1 MRKKFYECII
11 YTFIRGYINKNYNYY
26 QPYILDCKRGFDEY
40 NRCWLYKILKHFI
53 QRQKMQ
59 DRFNNMINTKILVL
73 VGIII
78 ILSLVGFNM
87 ALIGVTFTV
96 NSKYGEINNSINTKF
111 NSINTEI
118 KAINQKFNYKELLE
132 VENAR

>member
-1 MRKKFYECII
+1 
-11 YTFIRGYINKNYNYY
+11 
-26 QPYILDCKRGFDEY
+26 
-40 NRCWLYKILKHFI
+40 
-53 QRQKMQ
+53 MQ

-96 NSKYGEINNSINTKF
+96 NSKYGEINDSVNAKF
-111 NSINTEI
+111 DSINTEI
-118 KAINQKFNYKELLE
+118 KVINQKFDYKELLE
-132 VENAR
+132 VEQ

>member
-1 MRKKFYECII
+1 
-11 YTFIRGYINKNYNYY
+11 
-26 QPYILDCKRGFDEY
+26 
-40 NRCWLYKILKHFI
+40 
-53 QRQKMQ
+53 MQ

-78 ILSLVGFNM
+78 ILSLVGFSI

-96 NSKYGEINNSINTKF
+96 NSKYKAINISVIAKF

-118 KAINQKFNYKELLE
+118 DTINQGFDYKELLE
-132 VENAR
+132 VENER

>member
-53 QRQKMQ
+53 SRWKMQ

-73 VGIII
+73 VGIVI
-78 ILSLVGFNM
+78 ILSLVGFSM
-87 ALIGVTFTV
+87 ALIGATFTV
-96 NSKYGEINNSINTKF
+96 NSKYEVINNSVNAKF
-111 NSINTEI
+111 DSINTEM
-118 KAINQKFNYKELLE
+118 KAINQKFDYKELLE
-132 VENAR
+132 VAQ